1 VAAALKHDPN
11 ICSTFFLRRA
21 RDGGS
26 IPRRV
31 ILFPMQRFAIV
42 PAVLVLTSYAAAAD
56 VHNAFDAILRERV
69 TADGLVDYAAIKRH
83 DVEQLG
89 QYRNTLEQADTAKLT
104 RDEQLARYINLYN
117 ATVIH
122 AVADCARDGYSVA
135 EREFALF
142 KEPLV
147 HLGERKYVSLD
158 HLEHEIIRKQFKD
171 PRIHVA
177 LACAAR
183 SCPPLLN
190 RAYRA
195 ADLDQVL
202 DANMK
207 RFVTDALRNQIDEAK
222 RELRLSKIFEWYADD
237 FGGKD
242 AVAAYV
248 ARYAGKDVAGY
259 RVSYLEYDWT
269 LNAQGK

>member
-1 VAAALKHDPN
+1 MTRLLTAMILLASSTAAL
-11 ICSTFFLRRA
+11 
-21 RDGGS
+21 
-26 IPRRV
+26 
-31 ILFPMQRFAIV
+31 
-42 PAVLVLTSYAAAAD
+42 AAD
-56 VHNAFDAILRERV
+56 HDAFDAILRERV
-69 TADGLVDYAAIKRH
+69 NADGLVDYAAIKQH
-83 DVEQLG
+83 DVEKLG
-89 QYRNTLEQADTAKLT
+89 QYRNALEQADTSKLT

-122 AVADCARDGYSVA
+122 AVADRRREGYTVA
-135 EREFALF
+135 ERNFALF

-158 HLEHEIIRKQFKD
+158 HFEHEIIRKQFKD

-177 LACAAR
+177 LVCAAR
-183 SCPPLLN
+183 ACPPLLN

-195 ADLDQVL
+195 ADLDQTL

-207 RFVTDALRNQIDEAK
+207 RFVTDASRNQIDDPK

-248 ARYAGKDVAGY
+248 AQYAGKDVAGY
-259 RVSYLEYDWT
+259 RVSFLEYDWT